1 MPDSIQSVDGPGSI
15 PSVDAPD
22 SIQLMELDSGE
33 LGREA
38 DDLDALIKPLRIM
51 RTARV

>member
-1 MPDSIQSVDGPGSI
+1 MPDSIQSVD
-15 PSVDAPD
+15 APD
-22 SIQLMELDSGE
+22 GIQLMELDSGE
-33 LGREA
+33 LGTEA